1 MPPWNA
7 WKSTCGLHTPTHY
20 QQQSVMVLRAMARA
34 VLVLVVMV
42 VLLHPLLL
50 RKRRSRLIKCWI

>member
-1 MPPWNA
+1 MVTTEETVA
-7 WKSTCGLHTPTHY
+7 G
-20 QQQSVMVLRAMARA
+20 VVLRKRAGAGAGAGARARA